1 MKDLGGV
8 ILLTHEEM
16 YHLTHPDIEVIKRR
30 DRFFE
35 EIDRTLD
42 IQYLEDG
49 SVIITAKIDGDIA
62 QLGEQ

>member
-1 MKDLGGV
+1 MKDLGGL

-16 YHLTHPDIEVIKRR
+16 YRLMHPDIEAIRRR
-30 DRFFE
+30 DKFFE

-42 IQYLEDG
+42 IQYLENGDI
-49 SVIITAKIDGDIA
+49 VVTDKTDGDIA